1 MTDKEKQDI
10 IDAVL
15 LQIQNNSQS
24 VDTLQLADSLN
35 GVSSLPCVKG
45 EELVSVPLSL
55 FEKIVSDTA
64 ASSASGAIIEETN
77 ARISADA
84 NLQAQIT
91 ETKDGNAELLKR
103 IKGTST
109 ASSAYTDPFKYIGN
123 FASEKDES
131 GTVTKNAILVMQDAL
146 LDTLRHSDYSDSFP
160 YIGHMRA
167 HVEGV
172 PIEMWTYVKA
182 WNTGSTNGVFVQ
194 VVRTNFGLK
203 NGVISSA
210 LTEAFHEYFRIVTVA
225 MSNGLVTGVTA
236 TDWKESTVTTEQAK
250 KLNIITYLGH
260 YSTRDALLAAAA
272 KINVVQL
279 SSDNSVRIL
288 YGTYTEGSTNSVL
301 ILQHNTRTGAVSE
314 SGRGTTM
321 QYVFDGKERY
331 TRYIDHN
338 ASSVTAVQPLQR
350 EGVRN
355 LYFTPK
361 GFIGLRDMWGTQVG
375 SGFFLPDNTAIRE
388 DAANTT
394 ATSVGL
400 IITSFLGTTKTATLG
415 AVTSARA
422 GLMTVALYNELKQAT
437 AGVAAEE
444 TARINLGNQIAADIQ
459 SIYKRL
465 AAADAELSAS
475 ISAEEAARTQRDAEL
490 TAALTAETNTRL
502 TDDRAEKEAREAAD
516 DELSERITSEAAA
529 REASDAELQAKI
541 QDHEDRI
548 WKLENQWYGIEW
560 DTEVSSPAVTRIG
573 NMDLHRTLPIQSRMR
588 GCLLDDNGK
597 VTKYLNPKD
606 WTGEVRDGSR
616 GQVMVEIPMHYRRC
630 ETEGTKRRVKLSE
643 YHLPG
648 FLPIPRMYPS
658 AYEASLQ
665 RSTKKLCSVVN
676 TDPDFRGGNNNA
688 AWDGT
693 YRSLL
698 GRPATTINR
707 TNFRTYARNRN
718 NAATAEWNLYTYHVH
733 KALFWLFT
741 VEYATLNSQAAFN
754 AELTSEGYRKGGLG
768 AGVSD
773 WSSSDWKNFNGYYPF
788 VPCGHTDSLGNRTG
802 VVSYTAK
809 NDDESIT
816 KTFDV
821 PRYRGVENPFGHIW
835 KWTDGCNIQVSATQ
849 ENGGTG
855 LSKAFICHD
864 PANFQD
870 SNYANYSHVGNI
882 DRAGGFVK
890 EVLFGVGGEILP
902 KTTGGGSTTYFCDEH
917 YINIPSSGEALR
929 GLLFGGAAHLKSG
942 AGFDSAFSYY
952 APSGND
958 APLGSRLCFIPAE

>member
-103 IKGTST
+103 IIGKSTS
-109 ASSAYTDPFKYIGN
+109 SSAYSDPFKYLRDYQ
-123 FASEKDES
+123 SEKDVS
-131 GTVTKNAILVMQDAL
+131 GTITKHAIRVMQDAL
-146 LDTLRHSDYSDSFP
+146 LDTLRHSDYRESFP
-160 YIGHMRA
+160 FIGHMRA

-172 PIEMWTYVKA
+172 PIGVWNYVKS
-182 WNTGSTNGVFVQ
+182 WNTASNNGVFVQ

-210 LTEAFHEYFRIVTVA
+210 LTESFHEYFRTVTVGMA
-225 MSNGLVTGVTA
+225 NGSVTDVTA
-236 TDWKESTVTTEQAK
+236 TEWKESTVT
-250 KLNIITYLGH
+250 
-260 YSTRDALLAAAA
+260 DALL
-272 KINVVQL
+272 
-279 SSDNSVRIL
+279 
-288 YGTYTEGSTNSVL
+288 
-301 ILQHNTRTGAVSE
+301 
-314 SGRGTTM
+314 
-321 QYVFDGKERY
+321 
-331 TRYIDHN
+331 
-338 ASSVTAVQPLQR
+338 
-350 EGVRN
+350 
-355 LYFTPK
+355 
-361 GFIGLRDMWGTQVG
+361 
-375 SGFFLPDNTAIRE
+375 
-388 DAANTT
+388 
-394 ATSVGL
+394 
-400 IITSFLGTTKTATLG
+400 
-415 AVTSARA
+415 
-422 GLMTVALYNELKQAT
+422 
-437 AGVAAEE
+437 
-444 TARINLGNQIAADIQ
+444 NQ
-459 SIYKRL
+459 
-465 AAADAELSAS
+465 
-475 ISAEEAARTQRDAEL
+475 
-490 TAALTAETNTRL
+490 
-502 TDDRAEKEAREAAD
+502 
-516 DELSERITSEAAA
+516 
-529 REASDAELQAKI
+529 I

-606 WTGEVRDGSR
+606 WTGQVRDGSR
-616 GQVMVEIPMHYRRC
+616 GQVMVEIPMHYRKF
-630 ETEGTKRRVKLSE
+630 ETNGTKRVVRLSE
-643 YHLPG
+643 HPLPG
-648 FLPIPRMYPS
+648 YHQVPQMYVS
-658 AYEASLQ
+658 AYEASIE
-665 RSTKKLCSVVN
+665 RSTGKLCSVVN
-676 TDPDFRGGNNNA
+676 EATDYRGGNNNA
-688 AWDGT
+688 NYDGT
-693 YRSLL
+693 YRSFL
-698 GRPATTINR
+698 GRPVTAISR
-707 TNFRTYARNRN
+707 TAFRTAARKRKSGSS
-718 NAATAEWNLYTYHVH
+718 EWNCYLYQVH

-754 AELTSEGYRKGGLG
+754 SELTSEGYRQGGLG
-768 AGVSD
+768 AGVTTWNGTWLS
-773 WSSSDWKNFNGYYPF
+773 FNGYSPF

-809 NDDESIT
+809 NDDESIS

-835 KWTDGCNIQVSATQ
+835 KWTDGCNIQVSASQ

-855 LSKAFICHD
+855 LSKAFICHN

-882 DRAGGFVK
+882 DRVGGYIK

-902 KTTGGGSTTYFCDEH
+902 KLAGGGSTTYFCDYH
-917 YINIPSSGEALR
+917 YTNIPTSGEALR
-929 GLLFGGAAHLKSG
+929 GLLFGGSAVSG
-942 AGFDSAFSYY
+942 ASAGLAYANSDD
-952 APSGND
+952 APSHSD
-958 APLGSRLCFIPAE
+958 ANVGSRLCFIPSEA

>member
-24 VDTLQLADSLN
+24 VDTLKLADSLN

-103 IKGTST
+103 IIGKSTS
-109 ASSAYTDPFKYIGN
+109 SSAYTDPFKYLEN
-123 FASEKDES
+123 FASEKDAN
-131 GTVTKNAILVMQDAL
+131 GTITKNAILVMQDYL
-146 LDTLRHSDYSDSFP
+146 LDTLRHSDFHDSFP
-160 YIGHMRA
+160 FIGHMRA
-167 HVEGV
+167 HIEGV

-210 LTEAFHEYFRIVTVA
+210 LTEAFHEYHRTVTVGMA
-225 MSNGLVTGVTA
+225 NGSVKDVTA
-236 TDWKESTVTTEQAK
+236 TPWKESNADIRAIADEGLDKA
-250 KLNIITYLGH
+250 
-260 YSTRDALLAAAA
+260 DAALSQIHEERQERAAQDRALA
-272 KINVVQL
+272 
-279 SSDNSVRIL
+279 
-288 YGTYTEGSTNSVL
+288 E
-301 ILQHNTRTGAVSE
+301 AVSN
-314 SGRGTTM
+314 
-321 QYVFDGKERY
+321 ER
-331 TRYIDHN
+331 
-338 ASSVTAVQPLQR
+338 
-350 EGVRN
+350 
-355 LYFTPK
+355 
-361 GFIGLRDMWGTQVG
+361 
-375 SGFFLPDNTAIRE
+375 
-388 DAANTT
+388 
-394 ATSVGL
+394 
-400 IITSFLGTTKTATLG
+400 
-415 AVTSARA
+415 
-422 GLMTVALYNELKQAT
+422 
-437 AGVAAEE
+437 
-444 TARINLGNQIAADIQ
+444 
-459 SIYKRL
+459 
-465 AAADAELSAS
+465 
-475 ISAEEAARTQRDAEL
+475 AARTQQDAEL
-490 TAALTAETNTRL
+490 TAVLTAETNTRL
-502 TDDRAEKEAREAAD
+502 TADRDEKEARKTAD
-516 DELSERITSEAAA
+516 DKLSERITSEAAD

-630 ETEGTKRRVKLSE
+630 ETDGTKRRVKLSE
-643 YHLPG
+643 YPLPG

-676 TDPDFRGGNNNA
+676 PDPDFRGGNNNA
-688 AWDGT
+688 AWDDT

-698 GRPATTINR
+698 GRPATLINR

-733 KALFWLFT
+733 KTMFWLFV

-754 AELTSEGYRKGGLG
+754 AELTAEGYRQGGLG
-768 AGVSD
+768 EGVTNLNISK
-773 WSSSDWKNFNGYYPF
+773 WGTFNGYYPF
-788 VPCGHTDSLGNRTG
+788 IPCGFTDSLGNGTG
-802 VVSYTAK
+802 VVPSTMPTEYDPDAQSPVTT
-809 NDDESIT
+809 N
-816 KTFDV
+816 V

-835 KWTDGCNIQVSATQ
+835 KWTDGINVRISPTEA
-849 ENGGTG
+849 NGGDN
-855 LSKAFICHD
+855 LSKVFVCED
-864 PANFQD
+864 P
-870 SNYANYSHVGNI
+870 SNLNDTNYNGYKHVGNEA
-882 DRAGGFVK
+882 RTYGYVK
-890 EVLFGVGGEILP
+890 EIIFGEEGEIMPSLV
-902 KTTGGGSTTYFCDEH
+902 GGGSTTYFCD
-917 YINIPSSGEALR
+917 YKYTNIPTSESLR
-929 GLLFGGAAHLKSG
+929 GVLFGGSAYYG
-942 AGFDSAFSYY
+942 AYDGLAYLNSNASPAPAY
-952 APSGND
+952 AYI
-958 APLGSRLCFIPAE
+958 GSRLVWQK

>member
-24 VDTLQLADSLN
+24 VDTLKLADSLN

-103 IKGTST
+103 IIGKSTS
-109 ASSAYTDPFKYIGN
+109 SSAYSDPFKYLDN
-123 FASEKDES
+123 FASEKDEN
-131 GTVTKNAILVMQDAL
+131 GTVTKNAIRVMQDYL
-146 LDTLRHSDYSDSFP
+146 LDTLRHSDFHDSFP

-194 VVRTNFGLK
+194 VVRTNFGIK

-210 LTEAFHEYFRIVTVA
+210 LTEAFHEYFRTVTVGMA
-225 MSNGLVTGVTA
+225 NGSVTDVTA
-236 TDWKESTVTTEQAK
+236 TAWKES
-250 KLNIITYLGH
+250 
-260 YSTRDALLAAAA
+260 
-272 KINVVQL
+272 
-279 SSDNSVRIL
+279 
-288 YGTYTEGSTNSVL
+288 
-301 ILQHNTRTGAVSE
+301 
-314 SGRGTTM
+314 
-321 QYVFDGKERY
+321 
-331 TRYIDHN
+331 N
-338 ASSVTAVQPLQR
+338 A
-350 EGVRN
+350 
-355 LYFTPK
+355 
-361 GFIGLRDMWGTQVG
+361 D
-375 SGFFLPDNTAIRE
+375 IRE
-388 DAANTT
+388 KADEGISKAD
-394 ATSVGL
+394 
-400 IITSFLGTTKTATLG
+400 
-415 AVTSARA
+415 SALA
-422 GLMTVALYNELKQAT
+422 
-437 AGVAAEE
+437 
-444 TARINLGNQIAADIQ
+444 QIAAEA
-459 SIYKRL
+459 KER
-465 AAADAELSAS
+465 AAADKENEDLAKEGISKAESAS
-475 ISAEEAARTQRDAEL
+475 AMLFAEEAAR
-490 TAALTAETNTRL
+490 
-502 TDDRAEKEAREAAD
+502 KEADLGLNALIEAEAT
-516 DELSERITSEAAA
+516 ERLQSVETEKTERKAA
-529 REASDAELQAKI
+529 DAELQAKI

-630 ETEGTKRRVKLSE
+630 ETEGTKRRVKMSE
-643 YHLPG
+643 YPLPG

-698 GRPATTINR
+698 GRPATNINR

-733 KALFWLFT
+733 KALYWLYV
-741 VEYATLNSQAAFN
+741 VEYANRNSQAAYN
-754 AELTSEGYRKGGLG
+754 SELTSEGFRQGGLG
-768 AGVSD
+768 AGVTD
-773 WSSSDWKNFNGYYPF
+773 LNIGKWNTFNGFYPF
-788 VPCGHTDSLGNRTG
+788 IPCGLTDSLGNGTG
-802 VVSYTAK
+802 VVPFTMPTEYDPDAQSPVTM
-809 NDDESIT
+809 N
-816 KTFDV
+816 V

-835 KWTDGCNIQVSATQ
+835 KWTDGINVRISPTV
-849 ENGGTG
+849 ENGGDG
-855 LSKAFICHD
+855 LSKVFVCSD
-864 PANFQD
+864 PALFND
-870 SNYANYSHVGNI
+870 NGYDGYSHVGNEA
-882 DRAGGFVK
+882 RNYGYVK
-890 EVLFGVGGEILP
+890 EIIGGEYGEIMP
-902 KTTGGGSTTYFCDEH
+902 AVVGGGSTTYFCDYH
-917 YINIPSSGEALR
+917 YTNIPTAETLR
-929 GLLFGGAAHLKSG
+929 GARFGGVANHGLN
-942 AGFDSAFSYY
+942 AGFASVDSYS
-952 APSGND
+952 APSYVHALIGT
-958 APLGSRLCFIPAE
+958 RLCFLPAE

>member
-1 MTDKEKQDI
+1 MTDKEKKDI

-109 ASSAYTDPFKYIGN
+109 ASSAYTDPFKHIGN

-146 LDTLRHSDYSDSFP
+146 LDTLRHSDYRDSFP

-167 HVEGV
+167 HIEGV

-210 LTEAFHEYFRIVTVA
+210 LTESFHEYFRTVTVSMA
-225 MSNGLVTGVTA
+225 NGSVTDVTA
-236 TDWKESTVTTEQAK
+236 TVWKESTVTTEQAK

-338 ASSVTAVQPLQR
+338 ASSVTAVQPLQL

-400 IITSFLGTTKTATLG
+400 IITSFLGTTKTATIG

-490 TAALTAETNTRL
+490 TAVITAETNTRL
-502 TDDRAEKEAREAAD
+502 TADSDEKEARETAD
-516 DELSERITSEAAA
+516 DELSGRITSEAAA

-588 GCLLDDNGK
+588 GCLLNDNGK
-597 VTKYLNPKD
+597 VVEYLNEKD
-606 WTGEVRDGSR
+606 WTGHDLSGAR
-616 GQVMVEIPMHYRRC
+616 GQVMVEIPYHYRRF
-630 ETEGTKRRVKLSE
+630 ETDGTKRRVKMSE
-643 YHLPG
+643 YPLPG
-648 FLPIPRMYPS
+648 FNFVKIGYLS
-658 AYEASLQ
+658 ANEATIQ
-665 RSTKKLCSVVN
+665 RSTGKLASVVN
-676 TDPDFRGGNNNA
+676 SDPDFRGGNNQA
-688 AWDGT
+688 EFDGT
-693 YRSLL
+693 YKSVLGKPANYISL
-698 GRPATTINR
+698 R
-707 TNFRTYARNRN
+707 TARD
-718 NAATAEWNLYTYHVH
+718 AARKRGKEGDTQWNCYTYDIHVT
-733 KALFWLFT
+733 LTWLYV
-741 VEYATLNSQAAFN
+741 VEYANRNSQLPFT
-754 AELTSEGYRKGGLG
+754 AELTSEGFHQGGLG
-768 AGVSD
+768 SFSIPNADYKSYFPNLPVI
-773 WSSSDWKNFNGYYPF
+773 
-788 VPCGHTDSLGNRTG
+788 PCGCTHQLGNGTG
-802 VVSYTAK
+802 VVNLHLAT
-809 NDDESIT
+809 DDGTYQRDIL
-816 KTFDV
+816 V
-821 PRYRGVENPFGHIW
+821 PRYRGVEVPFGHLFILSDGIFGQRADTSSA
-835 KWTDGCNIQVSATQ
+835 WTYYATSDPSVFGSDDTTQ
-849 ENGGTG
+849 YRVVG
-855 LSKAFICHD
+855 LSPSSTHGYIKDI
-864 PANFQD
+864 NF
-870 SNYANYSHVGNI
+870 
-882 DRAGGFVK
+882 
-890 EVLFGVGGEILP
+890 GEQGDI
-902 KTTGGGSTTYFCDEH
+902 TTSQSSGGSSTTFFCDFYEI
-917 YINIPSSGEALR
+917 YYGT
-929 GLLFGGAAHLKSG
+929 KSTLCFCG
-942 AGFDSAFSYY
+942 CIYNNDNTRCGFFYCYGTYNESFTSYEFTT
-952 APSGND
+952 
-958 APLGSRLCFIPAE
+958 RLCFLPAE